1 MKKIKDILTSSRGSI
16 VFESPVMVVLVVMV
30 LMLFLTVAPAF
41 IDKQQL
47 DVYASELLRTAELS
61 GQVGDE
67 TSEMESKLND
77 RTGLEPRVSWSK
89 TGKIQL
95 GEEIIVTCTIQKDL
109 GFGNLG
115 SFPVTLQ
122 SRQTGRSE
130 VYWK

>member
-1 MKKIKDILTSSRGSI
+1 MKKIKDILISSRGSI

-61 GQVGDE
+61 GQVGEE